1 MLICGLTYVQT
12 LALPV
17 HLPKAKT
24 KNRYKREYMASGL
37 KNLST
42 YDDSSLPSAED
53 MHFGIVVADWNAEIT
68 HSLYNA
74 CYETLVK
81 QGAQETNIHTLQV
94 PGTFELPV
102 AARILN
108 GQKKVDALIC
118 IGCVIKGETKHDEYI
133 SHAVA
138 TGLVQLGLAL
148 SKPVIFGVL
157 TPNNYEQAL
166 DRAGGKHGNKGV
178 EAAITAIRMIGLQ
191 KGTSAKRK
199 IGF

>member
-1 MLICGLTYVQT
+1 LDEK
-12 LALPV
+12 LAHGV
-17 HLPKAKT
+17 HLPKAAILFT
-24 KNRYKREYMASGL
+24 KSDRKKISKKMASAL
-37 KNLST
+37 KNLSS
-42 YDDSSLPSAED
+42 YDDSTLPSAAD

-68 HSLYNA
+68 HALYQG
-74 CYETLVK
+74 CYDTLVK
-81 QGAQETNIHTLQV
+81 HGAIESNVHTVQV

-108 GQKKVDALIC
+108 GQKKVDGLIC

-138 TGLVQLGLAL
+138 TGLIQLGLAL

-157 TPNNYEQAL
+157 TPNSQEQAQE
-166 DRAGGKHGNKGV
+166 RAGGKHGNKGV
-178 EAAITAIRMIGLQ
+178 EAAVTAIRMVALQ
-191 KGTSAKRK
+191 KGVSLKGK